1 MNTYFPFSVQFL
13 IFFFKSCLGGNLDT
27 GFKSKGKGNDWKV
40 SHKITQWRS
49 QEESLTVP
57 EALANS
63 SCKWT
68 KFPSPTSPPQPRSLL
83 TKRNSSVHNTEK
95 LTKAGW
101 EEAERAVGF
110 LRLYLLGVTRKERKQ
125 LFLDLT
131 GWLSSY
137 YVLGTMPRILHTL
150 SNFILIAGNQA
161 RLLLSQS

>member
-1 MNTYFPFSVQFL
+1 M
-13 IFFFKSCLGGNLDT
+13 
-27 GFKSKGKGNDWKV
+27 
-40 SHKITQWRS
+40 
-49 QEESLTVP
+49 
-57 EALANS
+57 
-63 SCKWT
+63 
-68 KFPSPTSPPQPRSLL
+68 
-83 TKRNSSVHNTEK
+83 HNTEK

>member
-1 MNTYFPFSVQFL
+1 M
-13 IFFFKSCLGGNLDT
+13 DT
-27 GFKSKGKGNDWKV
+27 GFNSKGKGNDWKA

-68 KFPSPTSPPQPRSLL
+68 KFPSPTTPPHTHTQPRSLL

-101 EEAERAVGF
+101 EEAEQAVG
-110 LRLYLLGVTRKERKQ
+110 YLLTC
-125 LFLDLT
+125 
-131 GWLSSY
+131 
-137 YVLGTMPRILHTL
+137 
-150 SNFILIAGNQA
+150 
-161 RLLLSQS
+161 